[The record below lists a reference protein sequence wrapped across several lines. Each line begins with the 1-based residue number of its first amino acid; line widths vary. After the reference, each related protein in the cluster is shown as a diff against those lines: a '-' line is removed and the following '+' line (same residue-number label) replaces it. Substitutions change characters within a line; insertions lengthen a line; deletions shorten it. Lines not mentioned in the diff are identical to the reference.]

1 MPRTIP
7 HAEGRQVAMPL
18 GGIGTGTVALGADG
32 GLRQWQLHHTGNHR
46 GDLPGS
52 FLALRATQWEP
63 PLDEL
68 RVLQARPAPG
78 PHAPTPLV
86 TDDAVPEWQAE
97 LAARHGFETAEFSA
111 TYPSARVA
119 LADAA
124 VPLDVTLE
132 ALNPLVPMDE
142 DTSSLPVVMLTI
154 TLRNTGA
161 YPVHGQLGAALQN
174 AVGYDGVSPIDGV
187 QGAAYGGNTN
197 RVTRGGGWT
206 HVVMENHTL
215 AADHP
220 GAGQLV
226 LAVDDPG
233 AAVLPQWRRPEEFL
247 AFLRRRGLSRP
258 ARPDLTPSRPDLHP
272 GARDGFGASP
282 PGATWNGGVAA
293 AFHLEPGATTRLRVL
308 VAWHF
313 PNRYVDFAQF
323 GPQRPEWGPTRFWLG
338 NHYAL
343 AHADAADVARTV
355 RTRWDELVERT
366 SAWTGLLAAG
376 ALPADAVEHLAAQ
389 AAFLRS
395 PSCFRAADGRFFGF
409 EGVNGA
415 STLGHA
421 GDTGGSCPLN
431 CTHVWTYAQVVAALF
446 PGLER
451 SMRETEFDVMQAPD
465 GAIPHRVIVP
475 TYLPQLWDVPIG
487 GPDEPALDG
496 MLGTILKTY
505 REVRA
510 TGDVDWLRRYWP
522 RLRRL
527 GEHVRGRWDP
537 SASGV
542 LRGVQPSTHDI
553 DLCGVNPFMG
563 SLWLAALRALEEL
576 ALLVDEPGYAREHRE
591 LFERGSAA
599 YDELLWNGEYYQQ
612 LIEPGDDPTF
622 QWATGCLTDQLLGQ
636 WWAHQLD
643 LGYVLPREHVVSAL
657 RSIVRHNLRHG
668 FDGFE
673 HPYRVFADG
682 DDTGVLMCTW
692 PRGGRPAVPTRY
704 CDEVWTGSEYQLA
717 AACLAEGLDD
727 EGWAVL
733 RGVWGRYDGRRR
745 NPYNEIECGDHYVRA
760 MAGWSVLPALTGARW
775 NAVDATLRL
784 RLPDDGASWPVTLGT
799 AWGRVARTGS
809 DVVLDVLHGAAA
821 VRRLELLAPSGEV
834 VAAADAG
841 PDLAASSAPLVV
853 RLPG

>member
-1 MPRTIP
+1 MSAPRSIP
-7 HAEGRQVAMPL
+7 HTDGRHVAMPL

-32 GLRQWQLHHTGNHR
+32 GLRQWQLHNVGNHR

-52 FLALRATQWEP
+52 FLAIRATQWEP
-63 PLDEL
+63 PLDEI

-78 PHAPTPLV
+78 PHTPTPLV
-86 TDDAVPEWQAE
+86 TDDAVPDWQAGLSAE
-97 LAARHGFETAEFSA
+97 HGFASATFSA

-119 LADAA
+119 LADDA

-132 ALNPLVPMDE
+132 AFNPLVPMDE
-142 DTSSLPVVMLTI
+142 AASSLPVAMLTV
-154 TLRNTGA
+154 TLRNTGR
-161 YPVHGQLGAALQN
+161 YPVHGQVGAALQN

-187 QGAAYGGNTN
+187 EGAGYGGNTN
-197 RVTRGGGWT
+197 RIVRGGGWT
-206 HVVMENHTL
+206 RVAMENHTL
-215 AADHP
+215 SPEHP

-226 LAVDDPG
+226 LAVDDPD
-233 AAVLPQWRRPEEFL
+233 AAVLPQWRRPAEFL
-247 AFLRRRGLSRP
+247 GFLRRRGLGRP
-258 ARPDLTPSRPDLHP
+258 RAAAGL
-272 GARDGFGASP
+272 GASP

-293 AFHLEPGATTRLRVL
+293 PFHLEPGASTRVRVL

-313 PNRYVDFAQF
+313 PNRYVDFNQF
-323 GPQRPEWGPTRFWLG
+323 GPPRPEWGPTRFWLG

-343 AHADAADVARTV
+343 AHADAVEVAHTV
-355 RTRWDELVERT
+355 ESRWDELAART
-366 SAWTGLLAAG
+366 SEWTDTLTGS

-395 PSCFRAADGRFFGF
+395 PTCFRAADGRFFGF

-431 CTHVWTYAQVVAALF
+431 CTHVWTYAQAVAALF

-465 GAIPHRVIVP
+465 GSIPHRVIVP
-475 TYLPQLWDVPIG
+475 TYLPQLWDVTIG

-510 TGDVDWLRRYWP
+510 TGDLDWLRRYWP

-527 GEHVRGRWDP
+527 VEHVRGRWDP
-537 SASGV
+537 SSSGV
-542 LRGVQPSTHDI
+542 LRGIQPSTHDI
-553 DLCGVNPFMG
+553 DLSGVNPFMG
-563 SLWLAALRALEEL
+563 SLWLAALRAQEEL
-576 ALLVDEPGYAREHRE
+576 ALLLDEPDYAREHRD
-591 LFERGSAA
+591 LFERGSKA
-599 YDELLWNGEYYQQ
+599 YDELMWNGEYYQQ
-612 LIEPGDDPTF
+612 VLEPGDDPTF
-622 QWATGCLTDQLLGQ
+622 QWETGCLADQLIGQ
-636 WWAHQLD
+636 WWAHELD
-643 LGYVLPREHVVSAL
+643 LGHVLPREHVVTAL

-673 HPYRVFADG
+673 HTYRVFADG

-704 CDEVWTGSEYQLA
+704 CDEVWTGTEYQLA
-717 AACLAEGLDD
+717 AACLAEGLTD
-727 EGWAVL
+727 EGWTIL

-760 MAGWSVLPALTGARW
+760 MAGWSVLPALSGARW
-775 NAVDATLRL
+775 NAVDGILRL
-784 RLPDDGASWPVTLGT
+784 HVPDDGASWPVTLGT
-799 AWGRVARTGS
+799 AWGRVSRTGAT
-809 DVVLDVLHGAAA
+809 VTLDVLHGEAD
-821 VRRLELLAPSGEV
+821 VRRWELTAPGGDVIAS
-834 VAAADAG
+834 AD
-841 PDLAASSAPLVV
+841 SHSERVT
-853 RLPG
+853 LP